1 MSLRLFLPF
10 LLLFFL
16 LGGCA
21 STEEDETAGM
31 SPAEI
36 YAEAHEK
43 LENKEYEAAAQWF
56 EKLEARYPYGPYAE
70 QAQLEVAYAY
80 YKANEPESAILSAE
94 RFIKLH
100 PNHPKVDYAY
110 YLRGLAAYDS
120 DQSFINKIFKQN
132 PNERDPKSARRA
144 FRFFSELVKRFP
156 DSMYADDA
164 IARMYRI
171 REGLAEYELFVI
183 DYYTR
188 RSAFVA
194 VANRAKYVLEN
205 YQGTAAVP
213 RALAAMVN
221 AYVEMGLND
230 LAQDALK
237 VLEMNYPEYKDL
249 KKLRKKVAAAEKEA
263 SKQPES

>member
-1 MSLRLFLPF
+1 MVLRPAFLF
-10 LLLFFL
+10 LLLAAL
-16 LGGCA
+16 LAGCA
-21 STEEDETAGM
+21 TTGEDEDETAGM
-31 SPAEI
+31 SAAEI
-36 YAEAHEK
+36 YARAHEK
-43 LENKEYEAAAQWF
+43 LEDQDYETAAQWF

-110 YLRGLAAYDS
+110 YLRGLAAYDA
-120 DQSFINKIFKQN
+120 DQSFINKVFRQD
-132 PNERDPKSARRA
+132 PTERDPRSARRA

-156 DSMYADDA
+156 DSRYAEDA

-171 REGLAEYELFVI
+171 REGLAQYELHVI

-194 VANRAKYVLEN
+194 VANRAKYVVEN

-213 RALAAMVN
+213 KALAAMVN
-221 AYVEMGLND
+221 AYVELGLPD
-230 LAQDALK
+230 LARDALK
-237 VLEMNYPEYKDL
+237 VLELNYPEYRDIAG
-249 KKLRKKVAAAEKEA
+249 LRKQVAAAEA
-263 SKQPES
+263 SAKG

>member
-1 MSLRLFLPF
+1 MILRSPFLFLLF
-10 LLLFFL
+10 GILLA
-16 LGGCA
+16 GCA
-21 STEEDETAGM
+21 GTPEEDEAAGM
-31 SPAEI
+31 SAAEI
-36 YAEAHEK
+36 YAEAHRK
-43 LENKEYEAAAQWF
+43 LEDQDYEAAAQWF
-56 EKLEARYPYGPYAE
+56 EKLEANFPYGPYAE

-120 DQSFINKIFKQN
+120 DQSFINRIFRQD
-132 PNERDPKSARRA
+132 PTERDPKSARRA

-156 DSMYADDA
+156 DSRYAEDA
-164 IARMYRI
+164 IKRMYRI
-171 REGLAEYELFVI
+171 REGLAQYELHVI

-194 VANRAKYVLEN
+194 VANRAKYVVEN
-205 YQGTAAVP
+205 YQGTSAVP

-221 AYVEMGLND
+221 AYVQLGLPE
-230 LAQDALK
+230 LARDALK
-237 VLEMNYPEYKDL
+237 VLELNYPEDPEL
-249 KKLRKKVAAAEKEA
+249 AKLRRLTAKADKETA
-263 SKQPES
+263 G